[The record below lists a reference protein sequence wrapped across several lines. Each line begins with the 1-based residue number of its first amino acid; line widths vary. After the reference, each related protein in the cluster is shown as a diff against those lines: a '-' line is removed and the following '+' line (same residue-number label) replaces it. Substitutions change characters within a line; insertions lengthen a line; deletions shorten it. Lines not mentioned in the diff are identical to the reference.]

1 MIRKNDQVLIISGSE
16 ASRKDN
22 KGKVLKAL
30 PKQNKII
37 VEGMNLVKRH
47 TKPSQKH
54 PQGGIMEFS
63 APIHISNVMLICS
76 KCNTPTREK
85 HKILD
90 DGSKVRICSHCG
102 EIT

>member
-1 MIRKNDQVLIISGSE
+1 MVKKGDQVLVISGS
-16 ASRKDN
+16 SVSK
-22 KGKVLKAL
+22 KGKVLKL
-30 PKQNKII
+30 FPKDHRVI
-37 VEGMNLVKRH
+37 VEGLNLVKRH

-63 APIHISNVMLICS
+63 APIHVSNVMLICG

>member
-1 MIRKNDQVLIISGSE
+1 MLKKNDQVLIISGSQ

-30 PKQNKII
+30 PKQNKVI

-54 PQGGIMEFS
+54 SQGGIMEFS
-63 APIHISNVMLICS
+63 APIHISNVMLICG
-76 KCNTPTREK
+76 KCKTPTRVK

-90 DGSKVRICSHCG
+90 DGSKVRVCSHCG